1 MKMDP
6 IVFYQDRL
14 KEISGIHNGL
24 KQKAVTISLVR
35 FVVFLLFGASIYFL
49 FSSPSLLVPV
59 EFALIVLFL
68 FLVSRYNSIKRSI
81 AFHQQLI
88 DLQNAELNAFKGD
101 HSAFDG
107 GKEFISNEHPF
118 NQDLDLFGP
127 ASLFERI
134 NRTKTVNG
142 KKLLAALL
150 NSNETEHIQKKQEA
164 IQELRDLAVWRQEF
178 QANAGMTST
187 DISSDQASKWFHE
200 YRSFVPKVFGWIPLI
215 YSIIS
220 ITTIVFYF
228 LDLVS
233 YIPLTLLFIGGY
245 VLVGPY
251 FKRVTSFYNNI
262 SQLNDTFSQYSL
274 LLNSLDTQQFS
285 SELLCEYSN
294 KVNEHSVKAS
304 KLLKGLSSQVDLL
317 GNRNNMLFGF
327 LANGFLLWDL
337 YHTHKIEKWI
347 EQFDTNVDD
356 WFKCIEFFDA
366 MNSFANYSFNHP
378 EFVLPQVST
387 THVIKVESIGHP
399 MIAASKNVM
408 NSISLS
414 KKDFLIIT
422 GANMAGK
429 STFLRTLGSSIV
441 MANCGL
447 PVHATSFEYT
457 PIKLISSMRTSD
469 SLAQEESYFYSEL
482 KRLKTIVDEINKEPY
497 FLILDEILKG
507 TNSHDK
513 AEGSWKFVER
523 IMKTETT
530 GIIATHD
537 LSLCELEKEHSNIH
551 NYYFDAEIIN
561 DELHFDY
568 TLKKGVCKNMNAS
581 FLLRKMNITE

>member
-1 MKMDP
+1 MKLDP
-6 IVFYQDRL
+6 NSFYQERL
-14 KEISGIHNGL
+14 ATLSKTHQEL
-24 KQKAVTISLVR
+24 KQKARSISLVR
-35 FVVFLLFGASIYFL
+35 FIVFLFFAASIYFL
-49 FSSPSLLVPV
+49 YPKP
-59 EFALIVLFL
+59 LIMLGAIITLTALFL
-68 FLVSRYNSIKRSI
+68 FLVSRYNTLKRTI
-81 AFHQQLI
+81 AFYEELIQL
-88 DLQNAELNAFKGD
+88 QKGELNGLAGD

-127 ASLFERI
+127 SSLFERI
-134 NRTKTVNG
+134 NRTRTVNG

-150 NSNETEHIQKKQEA
+150 NSNDIENIEKKQEA
-164 IQELRDLAVWRQEF
+164 IKELRDLAIWRQEF

-187 DISSDQASKWFHE
+187 EISSDEASKWFHN
-200 YRSFVPKVFGWIPLI
+200 YTPFVPKLFTWFSLV
-215 YSIIS
+215 YSAGSISMITLYFMDII
-220 ITTIVFYF
+220 
-228 LDLVS
+228 S
-233 YIPLTLLFIGGY
+233 YIPALILL
-245 VLVGPY
+245 VVGFLIVGKY
-251 FKRVTSFYNNI
+251 FARMTVFYNEI
-262 SQLNDTFSQYSL
+262 SELNDTFNQYAL
-274 LLNSLDTQQFS
+274 LLNALETKEFK
-285 SELLCEYSN
+285 SELLREQVE
-294 KVNEHSVKAS
+294 KVNEHTVLAS
-304 KLLKGLSSQVDLL
+304 KLLKELSSRVDLL
-317 GNRNNMLFGF
+317 GIRNIMIFGF
-327 LANGFLLWDL
+327 LANGFFLWDL
-337 YHTHKIEKWI
+337 YHAYKIEKWI
-347 EQFDTNVDD
+347 KQFDSNVDD
-356 WFKCIEFFDA
+356 WFTCIEFFDA

-378 EFVLPQVST
+378 DFVFPTLSSSQVISA
-387 THVIKVESIGHP
+387 KQIGHP

-408 NSISLS
+408 NSIELS

-447 PVHATSFEYT
+447 PVHAEQFAYT

-482 KRLKTIVDEINKEPY
+482 KRLKAIVDEINKEPY

-537 LSLCELEKEHSNIH
+537 LSLCELEKEHANIH
-551 NYYFDAEIIN
+551 NYYFDAEIVN

-568 TLKKGVCKNMNAS
+568 TLKSGVCKNMNAS

>member
-6 IVFYQDRL
+6 IVFYKDRL
-14 KEISGIHNGL
+14 KEISGTHSDL
-24 KQKAVTISLVR
+24 KRKAATISLVR
-35 FVVFLLFGASIYFL
+35 FIVFILFGASIYFL
-49 FSSPSLLVPV
+49 YPRPALLIPI
-59 EFALIVLFL
+59 ELAIIGMFL
-68 FLVSRYNSIKRSI
+68 YLVSRYNTIKRSI

-88 DLQNAELNAFKGD
+88 GIQTAELNGFEGD

-107 GKEFISNEHPF
+107 GKEFISGDHPY

-127 ASLFERI
+127 SSLFERI
-134 NRTKTVNG
+134 NRTRTING
-142 KKLLAALL
+142 KKMLAAFL
-150 NSNETEHIQKKQEA
+150 NSNDIENIQKKQEA

-187 DISSDQASKWFHE
+187 EISSDQASKWFHE
-200 YRSFVPKVFGWIPLI
+200 YQSFVPKVFGWIPLI
-215 YSIIS
+215 YGVIS
-220 ITTIVFYF
+220 ITTVVFYF
-228 LDLVS
+228 LDIVS
-233 YIPLTLLFIGGY
+233 YVPLTLLFIGGY
-245 VLVGPY
+245 LLVGPY
-251 FKRVTSFYNNI
+251 FKRVTSFYNDI
-262 SQLNDTFSQYSL
+262 SRLNDTFSQYSI
-274 LLNSLDTQQFS
+274 LLNSIDTHQFN
-285 SELLCEYSN
+285 SELLSEYSN
-294 KVNEHSVKAS
+294 KLNEHSVKAS
-304 KLLKGLSSQVDLL
+304 TLLKGLSSQVDLL

-378 EFVLPQVST
+378 EFILPKISAA
-387 THVIKVESIGHP
+387 HVIKADRIGHP
-399 MIAASKNVM
+399 MISASKNVM

-414 KKDFLIIT
+414 KQDFLIIT

-447 PVHATSFEYT
+447 PVHATTFEYT

-537 LSLCELEKEHSNIH
+537 LSLCELENKHPNIH

-568 TLKKGVCKNMNAS
+568 TLKMGVCKNMNAS